1 MTNKPTPRDIK
12 DAILLHM
19 LEDVPFDGW
28 TLNGAEAAAQA
39 LDYEDGTV
47 RALFPAGVSDVLVHF
62 SDYADRAMLA
72 AMDSHD
78 LGAMCIRERIRAH
91 ILARLEMLAE
101 HKEAVGLSLAYWK
114 FPARQGSATKMLWK
128 TADRIWNAS
137 GDSSTDYNRYT
148 KRLIL
153 SGVLASTVMV
163 WLRDESADHEKT
175 NAFLDNRIE
184 NVMQFGKIIGK
195 LKA

>member
-1 MTNKPTPRDIK
+1 MTNKQTPQDIK
-12 DAILLHM
+12 DTILLRM

-28 TLNGAEAAAQA
+28 TLKGAELAAQE
-39 LDYEDGTV
+39 LGYEDGTV

-78 LGAMCIRERIRAH
+78 LGAMRIRERIRSH
-91 ILARLEMLAE
+91 ILARLDVLAA

-114 FPARQGSATKMLWK
+114 FPARQGSATKMLWR
-128 TADRIWNAS
+128 TADRIWSAS
-137 GDSSTDYNRYT
+137 GDHSTDYNRYT
-148 KRLIL
+148 KRLFL
-153 SGVLASTVMV
+153 SGVLGSTVMV
-163 WLRDESADHEKT
+163 WLRDESADHQKT
-175 NAFLDNRIE
+175 KAFLDNRIE

>member
-1 MTNKPTPRDIK
+1 MTNKQTPQDIK
-12 DAILLHM
+12 DTILLRM

-28 TLNGAEAAAQA
+28 TLKGAELAAQE
-39 LDYEDGTV
+39 LGYEDGTV

-78 LGAMCIRERIRAH
+78 LGAMRIRERISAH
-91 ILARLEMLAE
+91 ILARLDVLAD

-114 FPARQGSATKMLWK
+114 FPVRQSSATKMLWR
-128 TADRIWNAS
+128 TADRIWSSS
-137 GDSSTDYNRYT
+137 GDNSTDYNRYT

-153 SGVLASTVMV
+153 SGVLASTVMI
-163 WLRDESADHEKT
+163 WLRDESADHQKT
-175 NAFLDNRIE
+175 SAFLDNRIE